1 MKKSYLLGA
10 VSVLFLV
17 FSIPSHASIYT
28 IDQRNDSLSIFQG
41 YTTGSSIMGQSFSP
55 TFNFLDHI
63 ELQINAQSPTGTT
76 TVHVDIMDSPT
87 GSILG
92 SSDPL
97 SFTTNTIQLGHFEFT
112 PTDISAYS
120 SLFISVVRDSGVGA
134 AAFLAGGFGAN
145 SYAGGEAYSG
155 NVTKPGFQNGSDLWF
170 RTGDSAVPVPAA
182 VWLFGSGLLGL
193 VGMARRKKA

>member
-17 FSIPSHASIYT
+17 FSITSHASLYT
-28 IDQRNDSLSIFQG
+28 IDQQNDSLGIGGG

-63 ELQINAQSPTGTT
+63 ELQINAQSTTGTT
-76 TVHVDIMDSPT
+76 TVHVNIMDSPT

-92 SSDPL
+92 SSNPL

-134 AAFLAGGFGAN
+134 GAFLAGGFGAN
-145 SYAGGEAYSG
+145 SYAGGAAYSD
-155 NVTKPGFQNGSDLWF
+155 NIANPGFQNNSDLWF
-170 RTGDSAVPVPAA
+170 RTGVSAVPVPAA

-193 VGMARRKKA
+193 IGIARRKKE